1 MCSPEPINCFPVLLN
16 ILSNTFLRLSNSTA
30 RFRVWSQ
37 LFYRAENPDM
47 KGYIFFGLF
56 SYLLVLAAGLPPL
69 FAVSSMEDYK
79 VKSTSCR
86 WPHRRSEC
94 NAM

>member
-16 ILSNTFLRLSNSTA
+16 ILSNAFLRLHNSSA

-37 LFYRAENPDM
+37 LFYKAENSDL
-47 KGYIFFGLF
+47 KNYIFYGLF

-69 FAVSSMEDYK
+69 FAMSSVEDYK
-79 VKSTSCR
+79 VKITSC
-86 WPHRRSEC
+86 
-94 NAM
+94 